1 MRLQELKELVSEQ
14 VGGDV
19 YDLIGLLEL
28 SFEDILDRFPD
39 KLMDNQHKF
48 GVDDGQD

>member
-14 VGGDV
+14 VGGDI
-19 YDLIGLLEL
+19 YDLVGLLEL
-28 SFEDILDRFPD
+28 TFDDILDRFPD

-48 GVDDGQD
+48 GVEDREE